1 MSYQRGQAKKYDMFV
16 SQRICPHD
24 MDEVNIAALSL
35 SLSEKG
41 FLACFEADM
50 PGRKKLYP

>member
-35 SLSEKG
+35 SL
-41 FLACFEADM
+41 
-50 PGRKKLYP
+50 RKRFFGLL

>member
-35 SLSEKG
+35 RKI
-41 FLACFEADM
+41 FLACSEADIDM